1 MPNDAKL
8 GLVFGT
14 GLVIIIAVVF
24 FRKDAASAKEQT
36 EPANATTVKNGI
48 LPTISSRPDDT
59 SGAAKTV
66 AGTRT
71 AASRSLKHTV
81 KEGDSLFSLAQTYYK
96 DSGRFVD
103 IYQANQAVLRS
114 PDRLEAGTVLTIPE
128 VPE

>member
-1 MPNDAKL
+1 LPNDAKL

-24 FRKDAASAKEQT
+24 FRKDAANAREQT
-36 EPANATTVKNGI
+36 EPASATNVKNGI
-48 LPTISSRPDDT
+48 LPTISSCGDANGTD
-59 SGAAKTV
+59 AKTV

-71 AASRSLKHTV
+71 VPGRSLKHTV
-81 KEGDSLFSLAQTYYK
+81 KQGDSLFSLAQTYYK

-103 IYQANQAVLRS
+103 IYQANQAVLHS

-128 VPE
+128 LPE

>member
-24 FRKDAASAKEQT
+24 FRKDAAIAQQA
-36 EPANATTVKNGI
+36 EPASATTVKNGI
-48 LPTISSRPDDT
+48 LPTISSRGDAD
-59 SGAAKTV
+59 AKTV

-71 AASRSLKHTV
+71 VPGRSLKHTV

-103 IYQANQAVLRS
+103 IYQANQTMLRS
-114 PDRLEAGTVLTIPE
+114 PDRLEVGTVLNIPE